1 MSMSTKRLIVLT
13 MLISTSLLIFS
24 PFQALGYSADSK
36 LNISRCEIK
45 DQTLFYEGSF
55 SDKRPITI
63 MARNKEN
70 PLDIRYMRIITPD
83 AEGSFRNNIKF
94 YDEEISADL
103 FEMEVLFQAD
113 EDVPVVSFELPYFN
127 KTKKTESI
135 NEMIKSSKGILDFM
149 TSDEDSIK
157 IYNNM
162 GVQLDLYNKQDL
174 TTKNK
179 INISANS
186 YKSSVTTENVV
197 EIANGSIYTVLANR
211 ANAIELKDLIYEF
224 DINSKALFVKKNA
237 IANTERFSK
246 LSAKDQEWIATNVYS
261 NMPKGGFNDY
271 GEFYKAIRNSMFLR
285 FANTTHY
292 MELNELILSNTDI
305 LENEMNQ
312 LKNETN
318 INILDAAM
326 ADVKRQSAQTNFSD
340 IKTFI
345 QVVND
350 ALIKAKSGT
359 GIGNGSG
366 GGSGSSGGS
375 GSGTGFQI
383 TIPSATNNSLIQ
395 GNIKDNKSDTFN
407 DLAGYDWAADAIKE
421 LNAKGIVKGI
431 SNEKF
436 EPGRNI
442 TREEFVTLICRA
454 FNLGTNQASVSFND
468 VHSGDWFAPYV
479 CCAVEMGI
487 IYGLSDDEFGAGI
500 NITREDMAA
509 IVYRTIE
516 KTEEIQKVLCG
527 YSRVDKLTAELLNQ
541 MISKIHIYD
550 GGRVQIELRNGKLI

>member
-407 DLAGYDWAADAIKE
+407 DLAGYDWAADGIGNKE
-421 LNAKGIVKGI
+421 
-431 SNEKF
+431 
-436 EPGRNI
+436 
-442 TREEFVTLICRA
+442 
-454 FNLGTNQASVSFND
+454 
-468 VHSGDWFAPYV
+468 
-479 CCAVEMGI
+479 
-487 IYGLSDDEFGAGI
+487 
-500 NITREDMAA
+500 
-509 IVYRTIE
+509 
-516 KTEEIQKVLCG
+516 TERK
-527 YSRVDKLTAELLNQ
+527 N
-541 MISKIHIYD
+541 
-550 GGRVQIELRNGKLI
+550 

>member
-174 TTKNK
+174 TTK
-179 INISANS
+179 
-186 YKSSVTTENVV
+186 
-197 EIANGSIYTVLANR
+197 L
-211 ANAIELKDLIYEF
+211 
-224 DINSKALFVKKNA
+224 
-237 IANTERFSK
+237 
-246 LSAKDQEWIATNVYS
+246 
-261 NMPKGGFNDY
+261 
-271 GEFYKAIRNSMFLR
+271 
-285 FANTTHY
+285 
-292 MELNELILSNTDI
+292 
-305 LENEMNQ
+305 
-312 LKNETN
+312 
-318 INILDAAM
+318 
-326 ADVKRQSAQTNFSD
+326 
-340 IKTFI
+340 
-345 QVVND
+345 
-350 ALIKAKSGT
+350 
-359 GIGNGSG
+359 
-366 GGSGSSGGS
+366 
-375 GSGTGFQI
+375 
-383 TIPSATNNSLIQ
+383 
-395 GNIKDNKSDTFN
+395 
-407 DLAGYDWAADAIKE
+407 
-421 LNAKGIVKGI
+421 
-431 SNEKF
+431 
-436 EPGRNI
+436 
-442 TREEFVTLICRA
+442 
-454 FNLGTNQASVSFND
+454 
-468 VHSGDWFAPYV
+468 
-479 CCAVEMGI
+479 
-487 IYGLSDDEFGAGI
+487 
-500 NITREDMAA
+500 
-509 IVYRTIE
+509 
-516 KTEEIQKVLCG
+516 
-527 YSRVDKLTAELLNQ
+527 
-541 MISKIHIYD
+541 
-550 GGRVQIELRNGKLI
+550 

>member
-246 LSAKDQEWIATNVYS
+246 LSAKDQEWIATNVY
-261 NMPKGGFNDY
+261 
-271 GEFYKAIRNSMFLR
+271 
-285 FANTTHY
+285 
-292 MELNELILSNTDI
+292 
-305 LENEMNQ
+305 
-312 LKNETN
+312 
-318 INILDAAM
+318 
-326 ADVKRQSAQTNFSD
+326 
-340 IKTFI
+340 
-345 QVVND
+345 
-350 ALIKAKSGT
+350 
-359 GIGNGSG
+359 
-366 GGSGSSGGS
+366 
-375 GSGTGFQI
+375 
-383 TIPSATNNSLIQ
+383 
-395 GNIKDNKSDTFN
+395 
-407 DLAGYDWAADAIKE
+407 
-421 LNAKGIVKGI
+421 
-431 SNEKF
+431 
-436 EPGRNI
+436 
-442 TREEFVTLICRA
+442 
-454 FNLGTNQASVSFND
+454 
-468 VHSGDWFAPYV
+468 
-479 CCAVEMGI
+479 
-487 IYGLSDDEFGAGI
+487 
-500 NITREDMAA
+500 
-509 IVYRTIE
+509 
-516 KTEEIQKVLCG
+516 
-527 YSRVDKLTAELLNQ
+527 
-541 MISKIHIYD
+541 
-550 GGRVQIELRNGKLI
+550 